1 MSKNAIAIGIYD
13 NMDAEDIVQDVL
25 ADIWVNKQVLLDNKI
40 THKESLNAFLI
51 EKITGK
57 IANLNKKHD
66 RNISLD
72 VPIANEKDILN
83 NYIFDEEIEK
93 IEWNEFSE
101 ILNTIIKEL
110 PTPLRF
116 TSYLLLK
123 KQYGE
128 YDTARVMGVSTH
140 QVKLY
145 FDVAKKRIN
154 ENLKKYYSFD
164 FNIGKHDLK
173 NSI

>member
-51 EKITGK
+51 EKI
-57 IANLNKKHD
+57 
-66 RNISLD
+66 
-72 VPIANEKDILN
+72 
-83 NYIFDEEIEK
+83 
-93 IEWNEFSE
+93 EWNEFSE

-110 PTPLRF
+110 THPFEIYVLFTP
-116 TSYLLLK
+116 K
-123 KQYGE
+123 K
-128 YDTARVMGVSTH
+128 TIR
-140 QVKLY
+140 
-145 FDVAKKRIN
+145 R
-154 ENLKKYYSFD
+154 
-164 FNIGKHDLK
+164 IGKHDLK

>member
-51 EKITGK
+51 EKI
-57 IANLNKKHD
+57 
-66 RNISLD
+66 
-72 VPIANEKDILN
+72 
-83 NYIFDEEIEK
+83 
-93 IEWNEFSE
+93 EWNEFSE

-128 YDTARVMGVSTH
+128 LASTT
-140 QVKLY
+140 
-145 FDVAKKRIN
+145 
-154 ENLKKYYSFD
+154 
-164 FNIGKHDLK
+164 
-173 NSI
+173 